1 MGMSGSTP
9 AGVIVGA
16 QRVLLLGG
24 RALLGIYFILPGVM
38 KITGYAGTID
48 YMANHDVPLI
58 TVLLPL
64 TIAIQ
69 IGGGLALVIGWQTR
83 IVAFVLAGLTLVISL
98 FMHDFWTMEA
108 GVQQAHETQNF
119 VKNLAIMA
127 GLLCV
132 AGMPRAAN

>member
-9 AGVIVGA
+9 AEVIVGA

-38 KITGYAGTID
+38 KITGYADTID

>member
-1 MGMSGSTP
+1 MGMSESTP

-38 KITGYAGTID
+38 KITGYVGTID
-48 YMANHDVPLI
+48 YMANHGVPLI

-83 IVAFVLAGLTLVISL
+83 IVAFVMAGLTLVISL